1 MSVMNYLRRVTR
13 KANKAPAMTPENAEK
28 MAAMQAKYEVQGK
41 YGRGAHSRVANVL
54 RPQEGP
60 HNIVAKEQKALQE
73 KYRLQYLRKIN
84 KITNS
89 DKIGLL
95 EFAKKLQLQVKQ
107 HAHFGG
113 AYNDRYNERNSSR
126 NKSIVLEVPFA
137 IAKILLFAI
146 GVALLVFA
154 IGASIADTLFLG
166 NSGIG
171 SAISMS
177 AYGLMGLSGDSST
190 SDDDY

>member
-1 MSVMNYLRRVTR
+1 
-13 KANKAPAMTPENAEK
+13 MTAENAEK
-28 MAAMQAKYEVQGK
+28 MAAMQAKYEVQGR
-41 YGRGAHSRVANVL
+41 YGRGAQSRVANVL

-60 HNIVAKEQKALQE
+60 HNLVAKEQKALQQ

-95 EFAKKLQLQVKQ
+95 EFAKKLQLKVKQ
-107 HAHFGG
+107 HTQFGG
-113 AYNDRYNERNSSR
+113 AYNDRYNERNNNR

-177 AYGLMGLSGDSST
+177 AYGLMGLSGESST